1 MIYDLILKNGFI
13 IDGTGNPGF
22 YGDIA
27 IKDNLIAKIDSK
39 INSNTNKEID
49 ILLKMCMNICI
60 KMVYYLKKKKSIL

>member
-13 IDGTGNPGF
+13 IGGTGNPGF

-49 ILLKMCMNICI
+49 VVEKL
-60 KMVYYLKKKKSIL
+60 